1 MTEYEKM
8 ADRFAKSGLDKDVFA
23 RKAGI
28 KGSTLRYY
36 LRRAKEIRAS
46 KDDSEES
53 SEPEFMAIDLGA
65 STHVDREITI
75 TMPGGL
81 IIRVPIC

>member
-1 MTEYEKM
+1 MTKYEKM

-23 RKAGI
+23 RKSGI

-53 SEPEFMAIDLGA
+53 SEPEL
-65 STHVDREITI
+65 
-75 TMPGGL
+75 
-81 IIRVPIC
+81 

>member
-1 MTEYEKM
+1 MTKYEKM
-8 ADRFAKSGLDKDVFA
+8 EDRFAKSGLDKDVLA